1 MPEQRFEVPV
11 AGGAL
16 AVWSRG
22 APAGSGAPVVLAA
35 HGITGNNTAWVPV
48 QRLLGDDHTFVSA
61 DLRGRGRSNGIS
73 GPFGMAAHSDD
84 QLAVLDHLGVDRAI
98 VVGHSMGGYVM
109 ARFAADH
116 PDRVQRL
123 VLVDGGLSRPIPEG
137 VDVQQMLAAVLGPAL
152 ARLSQTFTSAADYHD
167 FWRAH
172 PAFGNA
178 DLDDADLVAY
188 ADHDLV
194 GDPPQLRSSVM
205 EQAVRAD
212 GADMFTAGEPANR
225 LTCDTVLLRAPRGL
239 LDEPTPLIA
248 AELAAEWAAAQPD
261 QREVIE
267 VDDVNHYTIVMGR
280 GATSVAGTIAGYG
293 SQP

>member
-1 MPEQRFEVPV
+1 MPEQGFEVPV
-11 AGGAL
+11 AGGTL

-35 HGITGNNTAWVPV
+35 HGITGNNTAWIPV
-48 QRLLGDDHTFVSA
+48 QRLLGADHTFVGA
-61 DLRGRGRSNGIS
+61 DLRGRGRSNEIS

-84 QLAVLDHLGVDRAI
+84 QLAVLDHLGVERAI

-123 VLVDGGLSRPIPEG
+123 VLVDGGLSRPIPED

-152 ARLSQTFTSAADYHD
+152 ARLSQTFTAAAEYHD

-172 PAFGNA
+172 PAFGNG
-178 DLDDADLVAY
+178 DIDDADLVAY

-194 GDPPQLRSSVM
+194 GEPPQLTSSVM

-212 GADMFTAGEPANR
+212 GADVFTAGEPANR
-225 LTCDTVLLRAPRGL
+225 LTCSTVLLRAPRGL

-248 AELAAEWAAAQPD
+248 ADLAAEWAAARPD
-261 QREVIE
+261 HREVIE
-267 VDDVNHYTIVMGR
+267 VDDVNHYTILMGR
-280 GATSVAGTIAGYG
+280 GAKSVAGTIAGYG